1 MIRSGLEETL
11 IAAGLPPP
19 ASRLVAGLT
28 LTDRPLARE
37 VQQRH
42 NRSRDGIDPAV
53 GHPDLRGRGAMA
65 RRGHYRRRRHCPQE
79 AVVAGHHRFLHPGAG
94 LVVGAASLAEP
105 DSWWAKRFYDERKL
119 ERAAHPERHL
129 GSRRAGTAAAVG
141 SILLSIVVLGLFAA
155 YPSPILGVDGRSL
168 EYSVGGAS
176 ILDSKPCRKKG
187 DGMWTCLR
195 WDSGGSSALTYR
207 VKVDSL
213 GCWTAERLG
222 TSSEGSRR
230 ALSGCITI
238 RDHIRL
244 FDRLTGYGG
253 AGAD

>member
-1 MIRSGLEETL
+1 MTASILPLDVL
-11 IAAGLPPP
+11 IYGAVALW
-19 ASRLVAGLT
+19 LVA
-28 LTDRPLARE
+28 
-37 VQQRH
+37 
-42 NRSRDGIDPAV
+42 IIPA
-53 GHPDLRGRGAMA
+53 
-65 RRGHYRRRRHCPQE
+65 
-79 AVVAGHHRFLHPGAG
+79 AVVTALKKLWLLYITGFFTLGMVW
-94 LVVGAASLAEP
+94 LVGAASLAES
-105 DSWWAKRFYDERKL
+105 DSWWAKRFYDERKR
-119 ERAAHPERHL
+119 ERAAHPERYPR
-129 GSRRAGTAAAVG
+129 SRRAGTAAAVG
-141 SILLSIVVLGLFAA
+141 SILLSMVVLGLFAA

-168 EYSVGGAS
+168 EYSVGRAS